1 MLAADLSTSAAGKA
15 PVAANLDTH
24 NHPSNGG
31 KEAVYMKVGF
41 SGVGVV
47 GNGMVKNLL
56 KHGHQ
61 VDIYNRT
68 RSKAHEALEAGAVW
82 KDSVADCVR
91 EAEVVIT
98 IVGFPPDVEEVYSGA
113 AGILENARPGTPVID
128 MTTTS
133 PRLSQRIFQE
143 AAKRGLSA
151 LDAPVSGGDA
161 GARAGTLSI
170 MVGGD
175 QKDFEDAMPLF
186 SCMGKNIILMG
197 PAGSGQHTKAANQIA
212 VAGAT
217 AAYTEALI
225 YAEKTGLDPQK
236 MLAAIGAGAAGSWQ
250 LTNMAPRALAGDF
263 APGFFVKHFIK
274 DMKIVKEESQ
284 KAGVELEMLNTV
296 LSLYEKMAEHGMEN
310 EGTQALIRY
319 YREEEK

>member
-1 MLAADLSTSAAGKA
+1 MEFHKIAWIGTGVMGSQQAGHLAKNGYSVSAYTHKYEKLLELEKEFGIHPCKAIAQAVEDADAIFVMVGY
-15 PVAANLDTH
+15 
-24 NHPSNGG
+24 PS
-31 KEAVYMKVGF
+31 
-41 SGVGVV
+41 
-47 GNGMVKNLL
+47 
-56 KHGHQ
+56 
-61 VDIYNRT
+61 
-68 RSKAHEALEAGAVW
+68 
-82 KDSVADCVR
+82 
-91 EAEVVIT
+91 
-98 IVGFPPDVEEVYSGA
+98 DVEEVFCSEGGIFDSAKKGA
-113 AGILENARPGTPVID
+113 LAID
-128 MTTTS
+128 MTTSS
-133 PRLSQRIFQE
+133 PSLAQKLYE
-143 AAKRGLSA
+143 MGKERGIRVM
-151 LDAPVSGGDA
+151 DAPVSGGDS
-161 GARAGTLSI
+161 GARNATLSI

-250 LTNMAPRALAGDF
+250 LANMAPRALAGDF

-319 YREEEK
+319 YRDEEK

>member
-1 MLAADLSTSAAGKA
+1 
-15 PVAANLDTH
+15 
-24 NHPSNGG
+24 
-31 KEAVYMKVGF
+31 MKVGF
-41 SGVGVV
+41 IGVGVM

-91 EAEVVIT
+91 EAEAVIT
-98 IVGFPPDVEEVYSGA
+98 IVGFPPDVEEVYFGA

-170 MVGGD
+170 MVGGERAT
-175 QKDFEDAMPLF
+175 FEKCLPIFEAMGR
-186 SCMGKNIILMG
+186 SIRYMGG
-197 PAGSGQHTKAANQIA
+197 AGSGQHTKMANQVAIAGALSGVCEA
-212 VAGAT
+212 VA
-217 AAYTEALI
+217 
-225 YAEKTGLDPQK
+225 YARVAGLNVDEVIE
-236 MLAAIGAGAAGSWQ
+236 AIGGGAAGSWQ
-250 LTNMAPRALAGDF
+250 MQNNAPKMAHGDY
-263 APGFFVKHFIK
+263 APGFFIKHFIK
-274 DMKIVKEESQ
+274 DMTLADAEAREREMSLPV
-284 KAGVELEMLNTV
+284 LERV
-296 LSLYEKMAEHGMEN
+296 LAMFRALEAQGYGE
-310 EGTQALIRY
+310 EGTQALIRAY
-319 YREEEK
+319 L